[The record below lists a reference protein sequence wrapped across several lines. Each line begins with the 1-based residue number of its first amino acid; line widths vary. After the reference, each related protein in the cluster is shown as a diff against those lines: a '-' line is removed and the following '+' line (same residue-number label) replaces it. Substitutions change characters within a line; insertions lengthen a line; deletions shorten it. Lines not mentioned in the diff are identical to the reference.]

1 MTAISDLVHQTS
13 STTGTGDFTVSTVNG
28 KRSFNTAFGTGGT
41 SVFYYYI
48 SNQSAAEWEF
58 GTGHMSDATTL
69 VRDAVI
75 GSSNSNNAVSF
86 TAGTKDVT
94 NDLIAEDQMASIDY
108 GLVTGSVTITDDYGS
123 VA

>member
-1 MTAISDLVHQTS
+1 MALVGDNVHQTAT
-13 STTGTGDFTVSTVNG
+13 TTGTGDFTLATVNG
-28 KRSFNTAFGTGGT
+28 RQSFEDEFGTGGT

-48 SNQSAAEWEF
+48 VNRSAAEWEL

-75 GSSNSNNAVSF
+75 RSTNSNNAVSF
-86 TAGTKDVT
+86 AAGTKDVT
-94 NDLIAEDQMASIDY
+94 CDLPAQDQMAELDY
-108 GLVTGSVTITDDYGS
+108 GLVTGAVTNIDDYGS